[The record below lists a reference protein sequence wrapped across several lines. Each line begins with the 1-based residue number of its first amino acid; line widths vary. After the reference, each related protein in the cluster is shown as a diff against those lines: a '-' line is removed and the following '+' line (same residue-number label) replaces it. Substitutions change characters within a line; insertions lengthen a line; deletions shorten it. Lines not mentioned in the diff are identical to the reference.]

1 MKNWQRLF
9 VIMNERIIIS
19 MTSYPARIQYVAKV
33 WFTILKQMQ
42 PEYNCHCILVL
53 AKPEFP
59 NKEKDLPQDLLLLIN
74 SGKVELMWTTKNTL
88 SHKKLIP
95 TLLKYPNNPILI
107 IDDDQYRTPNWLKTF
122 IDYHRKYPT
131 EVLTGITH
139 FILQDGI
146 FYRRTLMPGKYDNAR
161 PANGRGGT
169 LYPPGI
175 FTDKEFFDESLY
187 MKLSPTSD
195 ESWQFYFMKK
205 HKIPVRLIPY
215 ENDTHLVISEAQKM
229 KTALWSVNNF
239 GRYNVIWK
247 TINDYFGTKL

>member
-1 MKNWQRLF
+1 
-9 VIMNERIIIS
+9 MNKIIIS
-19 MTSYPARIQYVAKV
+19 MTSYPARIKYVAKV
-33 WFTILKQMQ
+33 WFTILKQKVDKSL
-42 PEYNCHCILVL
+42 YHCVLVL
-53 AKPEFP
+53 SEEEFK
-59 NKEKDLPQDLLLLIN
+59 NKEKDLPADLMTLIEN
-74 SGKVELMWTTKNTL
+74 DIVELIWVPKNTM
-88 SHKKLIP
+88 SHKKFIP
-95 TLLKYPNNPILI
+95 TLLKYPDNPILV
-107 IDDDQYRTPNWLKTF
+107 IDDDQYRTDNWLKNF
-122 IDYHRKYPT
+122 INYHNQYPT

-139 FILQDGI
+139 FILQDGK
-146 FYRRTLMPGKYDNAR
+146 FYLKHLPPGKYDNAR

-175 FTDKEFFDESLY
+175 FTDKEFFDENLY

-215 ENDTHLVISEAQKM
+215 ENDVHLVIQEAQKM
-229 KTALWSVNNF
+229 KTALWNVNNF